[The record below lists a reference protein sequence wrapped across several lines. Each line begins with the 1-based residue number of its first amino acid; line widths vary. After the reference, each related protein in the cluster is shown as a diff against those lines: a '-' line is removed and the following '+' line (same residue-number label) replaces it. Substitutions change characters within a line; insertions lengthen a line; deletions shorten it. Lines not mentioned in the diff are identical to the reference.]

1 MQETSITGVFR
12 KGDKLYTKNPSH
24 ARGIRVYNEK
34 LYTYKGEEF
43 RSWNPYRSKLAAG
56 IKKKITPSFLPNYH
70 VLYLGAAM
78 GTTVSHI
85 ADIVSEGFVYAVEH
99 TPLAMNTLLK
109 VSEVRQNIIP
119 ILEDANHPDRYA
131 SFLNPVDILYQDIS
145 QRNQASIFIQNVDR
159 YLKKDG
165 LGILMVKARSI
176 DVAKKP
182 KEAYD
187 IVVKEL
193 KEAELKILS
202 ITELSPYD
210 KDHAMIVTSS
220 FD

>member
-1 MQETSITGVFR
+1 MQETSIPGVFR
-12 KGDKLYTKNPSH
+12 KGDKLYTKNPSN
-24 ARGIRVYNEK
+24 ARGIKVYNEK
-34 LYTYKGEEF
+34 LYTYKNEEF

-56 IKKKITPSFLPNYH
+56 IKKKITPSFSPKYH

-85 ADIVSEGFVYAVEH
+85 ADIVSEGIVYAVEH

-109 VSEVRQNIIP
+109 VSEIRQNIIP

-145 QRNQASIFIQNVDR
+145 QRNQAAIFIQNVDR
-159 YLKKDG
+159 YLKKNG

-193 KEAELKILS
+193 IEAELRIHS

-220 FD
+220 ID

>member
-1 MQETSITGVFR
+1 MQETAIPGVFK
-12 KGDKLYTKNPSH
+12 KGEKIFTKNPSDAH
-24 ARGIRVYNEK
+24 GFRVYNEK
-34 LYTYKGEEF
+34 LVTYKGEEF

-56 IKKKITPSFLPNYH
+56 IKKKFIPNILPDHH

-85 ADIVSEGFVYAVEH
+85 ADIVSDGVVYAVEH
-99 TPLAMNTLLK
+99 TPLAMHSLLQ
-109 VSEVRQNIIP
+109 VSEVRKNIIP

-145 QRNQASIFIQNVDR
+145 QRNQADIFIQNVQR
-159 YLKKDG
+159 YLKEVG

-182 KEAYD
+182 KEAYE

-193 KEAELKILS
+193 KEAQITIHS

-220 FD
+220 VK